1 MTGSGRQR
9 PSSGEIF
16 ELFFNQPLIP
26 RRWRLDCQDR
36 IGIVTGYEIVYCSIR
51 DEMDVD
57 KICAGRN
64 LTQEIPRPDAEKSNL
79 TNLTPYTPYKV
90 ENLIIIPT
98 GSPRTRFSMK
108 IENQLKIPRSW
119 CE

>member
-1 MTGSGRQR
+1 M
-9 PSSGEIF
+9 
-16 ELFFNQPLIP
+16 
-26 RRWRLDCQDR
+26 
-36 IGIVTGYEIVYCSIR
+36 TGYEIVYCSIR

-90 ENLIIIPT
+90 ELRIFIIPIS
-98 GSPRTRFSMK
+98 SPRTKFSMK
-108 IENQLKIPRSW
+108 IENQLKLLRSW